1 MLFRSPALTY
11 TRRLRT
17 TLWTSRIETYGVRSY
32 TIYNHMLLPTQI
44 IDVES
49 DYAHLRSAVQVWDV
63 ACERQVQLRGPDAQ
77 RLAQR
82 LTVRDLR
89 SFDVGRCGYAPV
101 VDHDGRMINDPVVTR
116 VADDTYWFSVADSD
130 MVLWAGGLALGL
142 GWDVEVCE
150 PDVSPL
156 AVQGPLAEDV
166 MAIVFGDAV
175 RAVKFFRLERLPF
188 PGQQMIVAR
197 TGWSAQGGFEV
208 YVEDADAGRALYDE
222 LMEAGAPLD
231 IRPGCPNLIE
241 RIEAGLLTLEI
252 GRAHV

>member
-1 MLFRSPALTY
+1 
-11 TRRLRT
+11 
-17 TLWTSRIETYGVRSY
+17 
-32 TIYNHMLLPTQI
+32 
-44 IDVES
+44 
-49 DYAHLRSAVQVWDV
+49 
-63 ACERQVQLRGPDAQ
+63 
-77 RLAQR
+77 
-82 LTVRDLR
+82 
-89 SFDVGRCGYAPV
+89 
-101 VDHDGRMINDPVVTR
+101 
-116 VADDTYWFSVADSD
+116 

-175 RAVKFFRLERLPF
+175 RAVKFFRFERLPF
-188 PGQQMIVAR
+188 RGQQMIVAR

-241 RIEAGLLTLEI
+241 RIEAGLLTLGTDMTRDDTALEA
-252 GRAHV
+252 GLEKYCALDADRKSTRLNSSH